1 MVINGNIFNYIFP
14 KVIHIKGLRDTNAVM
29 TMKKQKMKKRKM
41 KSLTLQE
48 RILLCEI
55 DDIDWNYSVKATKT
69 NDIRTTI
76 QGE

>member
-1 MVINGNIFNYIFP
+1 
-14 KVIHIKGLRDTNAVM
+14 
-29 TMKKQKMKKRKM
+29 MKKRKM

-55 DDIDWNYSVKATKT
+55 DEIDWNYSVKATKT

-76 QGE
+76 QGEQEKLKTFTPLKII